1 MTHATR
7 DSLTSLLRALDAQS
21 LALLASLSVALDG
34 LEDSQTR
41 VTEAQSKLDS
51 LAQHDTD
58 VTAIVSARSL
68 RLARAR
74 AQSAREK
81 LDGYRLNLA
90 RALMALSEAQRTVD
104 LARSRASEAL
114 VRRKIVAGRLDSL
127 ARAAKRLA
135 ETRDEDRD

>member
-7 DSLTSLLRALDAQS
+7 DILTSLLRALDAQS

-81 LDGYRLNLA
+81 LDGYRLDLA